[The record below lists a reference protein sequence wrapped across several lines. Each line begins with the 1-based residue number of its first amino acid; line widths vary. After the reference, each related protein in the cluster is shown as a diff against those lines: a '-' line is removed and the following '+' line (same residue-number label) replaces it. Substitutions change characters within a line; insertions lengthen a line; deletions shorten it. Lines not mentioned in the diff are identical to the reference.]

1 MPGQQVLEAR
11 LCTRQS
17 YMFTRQGGTLQGHS
31 RYLRL
36 ATKMPARRKIRSRL
50 KPVVARHALL
60 TTSLEALSLLSGF
73 RELLARL
80 HQYCKVPILRQLCHS
95 TIQPYGMSDCQ

>member
-1 MPGQQVLEAR
+1 MPGQQVLEAV
-11 LCTRQS
+11 LL
-17 YMFTRQGGTLQGHS
+17 TRQGGIPYGLSCHPS
-31 RYLRL
+31 L

-50 KPVVARHALL
+50 KPVVSGHALL